1 MRHHLPAP
9 PASVSRPVGRLPRPE
24 HRMIVAEPAA
34 VDALSRLRAAKA
46 FVFDMDGVFYVG
58 ARALPGVQELLDALA
73 LRGRKVMLATNNS
86 MATPARNVE
95 RLAGMGVRVPAEEI
109 LTSALAT
116 HDYLLKT
123 LPPGSGIFVVGM
135 PALREQL
142 FSDGVF
148 HPVQFGEEQPA
159 ALVVGLDRQ
168 FTYDKL
174 AAAAAAIRGGARF
187 IATTADATL
196 PTEHGLVPG
205 AGSVVAAI
213 RVASGVEP
221 TVIGKPE
228 TPLLEMALARMG
240 VEPREA
246 VMVGDRLDTDIL
258 AGQRTGMLTALVL
271 TGVSTREEIAAFPI
285 KPDVVADDLP
295 SLTAAIVG
303 A

>member
-1 MRHHLPAP
+1 
-9 PASVSRPVGRLPRPE
+9 
-24 HRMIVAEPAA
+24 MIAAEPAA
-34 VDALSRLRAAKA
+34 LDALSRLRAAKA
-46 FVFDMDGVFYVG
+46 FVFDMDGVLYVG
-58 ARALPGVQELLDALA
+58 ARALPGVQDLLDALA
-73 LRGRKVMLATNNS
+73 LRGRAVMLATNNS
-86 MATPARNVE
+86 MATPALYVE
-95 RLAGMGVRVPAEEI
+95 RLAAMGVRVPAEEI

-116 HDYLLKT
+116 HDYLLRT

-148 HPVQFGEEQPA
+148 KPVQYAEEQPA

-174 AAAAAAIRGGARF
+174 AAAAAAVRAGARF
-187 IATTADATL
+187 IATNADATL
-196 PTEHGLVPG
+196 PTENGLVPG

-213 RVASGVEP
+213 RVASGIEP

-228 TPLLEMALARMG
+228 TPMLEMALARMG

-246 VMVGDRLDTDIL
+246 VMIGDRLDTDIL

-271 TGVSTREEIAAFPI
+271 TGVSTREEIATFPI
-285 KPDVVADDLP
+285 KPDIVADDLP

-303 A
+303 G